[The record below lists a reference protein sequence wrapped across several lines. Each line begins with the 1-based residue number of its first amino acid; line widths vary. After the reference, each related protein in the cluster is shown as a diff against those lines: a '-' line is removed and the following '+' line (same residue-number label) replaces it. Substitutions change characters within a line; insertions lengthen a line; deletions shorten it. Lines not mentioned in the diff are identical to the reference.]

1 MWICRDGKIQDL
13 NTADVNMQRQ
23 GKQSKVHRIEILQ
36 MPICIDKENKVKS
49 MELKYCRCQY
59 AQTKKAK

>member
-13 NTADVNMQRQ
+13 NTTDVNMQRR
-23 GKQSKVHRIEILQ
+23 GKQSKVYRIGILW

-49 MELKYCRCQY
+49 TEVKCCRCQY
-59 AQTKKAK
+59 AHTKKAK